1 LSGFPSSSTPPERDP
16 ALDTAAAEVG
26 RLAAGRFD
34 VLGPLGRD
42 GQDIYAFLA
51 RPSQGGDRL
60 VVLKAAAT
68 DPFLPAE
75 LEVIEQL
82 DQSVPPPA
90 GSCAVCQTPFKSWA
104 RSCPDCGTD
113 LAGAPLNSRDA
124 LSRLRSAV
132 RTAASG
138 FEVLGDMQR
147 ADGGGVVFFAR
158 ELPAG
163 QIVAL
168 RLDQQEA
175 PGERPRYTVAATR
188 MMRPKM
194 MYGAV
199 GGDTAPQAEP
209 WVPPPQTPPASET
222 PSPARQTSYAAKICP
237 QCGDTFEGDIR
248 FCPRDGASLRVGSA
262 EGLIGQVIAER
273 YRILQ
278 KLGEGGMC
286 RVYLAEHI
294 HMGRRCAVKV
304 MSPTLLHDP
313 DSISRFARE
322 AANASRINHPNVAA
336 IYDYGQTADR
346 IVYLAMELVEGGSL
360 AQVLERERAL
370 QAWRAVDI
378 AQQTADALTAAHEFG
393 IVHRDLK
400 PDNIMLARAR
410 TGSDLVKVVDFGIAK
425 AKKGGHQTVT
435 RTGFVVGTPA
445 YMSPEQILGDELDG
459 RSDVYSLGCILFEML
474 TGQRAFA
481 GPSGEV
487 VIRKRL
493 TENPPPPSHLRSD
506 LGENLDAIVTRA
518 MARSPEHRFGSA
530 AELHEALQAVAA
542 QSASQTWWR
551 ALAPSQHAVGTAGAV
566 PVGGT
571 PPPGAAFGT
580 APVPVG
586 WDGAGGSPAGAAP
599 RATVL
604 RHRSART
611 GTKPV
616 VWALGGGVLALLVG
630 VGGWLALRPRGGIA
644 ERSAAASG
652 GAPASPS
659 GSGSIADSV
668 GPPSS
673 SSSTATPG
681 SADTGRSTA
690 ASSAASPAA
699 ASAAPA
705 APGAGAAD
713 SATLHFAS
721 VLPPGAR
728 LSVDG
733 KARPVPLDGRLA
745 VKPGTHSIIVRAPG
759 YQAGSV
765 GIDIAR
771 GETRELPL
779 TLAPESTRPAV
790 AGATPAPAS
799 ASEAAGEAAP
809 PASAPSAPPNPPAG
823 ATPGVI
829 VVSGTLPPSA
839 VLRVDGK
846 PFPLGSRTATVT
858 PGVHR
863 VTLSAPG
870 YPGDST
876 QLEIAPA
883 QRGQW
888 LVTYNGPGGQPD
900 PGEEG
905 PLPKADSQATPKGA
919 APAAKPGPAP
929 GGAAKPGAPSAPSTN
944 AAAIDAGARA
954 LIQAYVKAINAKDIN
969 QLRALYPGMPPD
981 QERQWR
987 DLFRDEVKDLSV
999 SVADIRIV
1007 SAGGPQ
1013 ADFSVALSFRPQGR
1027 KPQAFR
1033 LSNHAALRPAGAGWQ
1048 FDRLDQK
1055 GQ

>member
-1 LSGFPSSSTPPERDP
+1 MSGFPPSSTPPERDP
-16 ALDTAAAEVG
+16 ALDAAAAEVG
-26 RLAAGRFD
+26 RLAGGRFD

-42 GQDIYAFLA
+42 TQEVYAFLA
-51 RPSQGGDRL
+51 RPAAGGERL
-60 VVLKAAAT
+60 VVLKAVAA
-68 DPFLPAE
+68 DPFLPPE
-75 LEVIEQL
+75 LAVIEEL

-90 GSCAVCQTPFKSWA
+90 GSCAVCQTPFRSWA

-113 LAGAPLNSRDA
+113 LAGAPLDSREA

-132 RTAASG
+132 RTAAG
-138 FEVLGDMQR
+138 GYEVLGDMQR

-175 PGERPRYTVAATR
+175 SGARPRYTVAATR

-199 GGDTAPQAEP
+199 GGDTAAGRADP
-209 WVPPPQTPPASET
+209 WVPPPTPAPPA
-222 PSPARQTSYAAKICP
+222 AQAGYGAKVCP
-237 QCGDTFEGDIR
+237 QCGDSFEGDIR

-262 EGLIGQVIAER
+262 EGLIGQVIADR
-273 YRILQ
+273 YRIMQ
-278 KLGEGGMC
+278 KLGEGGMG

-336 IYDYGQTADR
+336 IYDYGQTPDR

-360 AQVLERERAL
+360 AQVLERERGL
-370 QAWRAVDI
+370 QAGRAVDI
-378 AQQTADALTAAHEFG
+378 AQQTADALTAAHELG

-400 PDNIMLARAR
+400 PDNIMLARGR
-410 TGSDLVKVVDFGIAK
+410 TGNDRVKVVDFGIAK
-425 AKKGGHQTVT
+425 AKKGGNQTVT

-493 TENPPPPSHLRSD
+493 TENPPPPSDLRGDIGGS
-506 LGENLDAIVTRA
+506 LDAIVTRA

-530 AELHEALQAVAA
+530 AELREALEAVAA
-542 QSASQTWWR
+542 ESSSQTWWR
-551 ALAPSQHAVGTAGAV
+551 ALGPSRPAVETAGA
-566 PVGGT
+566 PPAGGT
-571 PPPGAAFGT
+571 RSAGRAFGT
-580 APVPVG
+580 TPVPLG
-586 WDGAGGSPAGAAP
+586 WDGGVAPQPDAAA

-604 RHRSART
+604 RHRSTRANSR
-611 GTKPV
+611 PV
-616 VWALGGGVLALLVG
+616 AWGIGGGVLAVLVG
-630 VGGWLALRPRGGIA
+630 VGGWLAFRPRGHADRPVGSTVDAPAVPPPASSTA
-644 ERSAAASG
+644 ESSAAAPETPSSVAPSG
-652 GAPASPS
+652 AASPS
-659 GSGSIADSV
+659 A
-668 GPPSS
+668 
-673 SSSTATPG
+673 
-681 SADTGRSTA
+681 
-690 ASSAASPAA
+690 
-699 ASAAPA
+699 
-705 APGAGAAD
+705 AGAAD
-713 SATLHFAS
+713 SATLHFAAP
-721 VLPPGAR
+721 LPPDAR
-728 LSVDG
+728 VSLDG
-733 KARPVPLDGRLA
+733 KVRPVTADGRLT
-745 VKPGTHSIIVRAPG
+745 VPPGTHTVSVRAPG
-759 YQAGSV
+759 YRAGSLRV
-765 GIDIAR
+765 GVVA
-771 GETRELPL
+771 GETRELSL
-779 TLAPESTRPAV
+779 SLAPERSGTA
-790 AGATPAPAS
+790 AASAPAPAAPPPTPASGSVAES
-799 ASEAAGEAAP
+799 APPAAP
-809 PASAPSAPPNPPAG
+809 PPSAPSAAEG
-823 ATPGVI
+823 AEPGVI

-846 PFPLGSRTATVT
+846 PFPLGSRTATVP
-858 PGVHR
+858 PGEHS

-876 QLEIAPA
+876 RLEVAPA
-883 QRGQW
+883 QRAQW

-900 PGEEG
+900 PAEE
-905 PLPKADSQATPKGA
+905 PPPKADSQAAPKVLAQPPRMPAQPARPGA
-919 APAAKPGPAP
+919 APAATARPA
-929 GGAAKPGAPSAPSTN
+929 APSAAS
-944 AAAIDAGARA
+944 AADAAVDAGARA
-954 LIQAYVKAINAKDIN
+954 LIQAYTRAINARDLK

-987 DLFRDEVKDLSV
+987 DLFRDEVKDLSA
-999 SVADIRIV
+999 SVGDVRIV
-1007 SAGGPQ
+1007 PGGAPQ
-1013 ADFSVALSFRPQGR
+1013 ADFSLALTFRPQGS
-1027 KPQAFR
+1027 KPQTFR
-1033 LSNHAALRPAGAGWQ
+1033 LSNHATLRPAGAGWQ
-1048 FDRLDQK
+1048 FERLDQK

>member
-1 LSGFPSSSTPPERDP
+1 MSGFPPSSTPPERDP
-16 ALDTAAAEVG
+16 ALDGAAAEVG

-42 GQDIYAFLA
+42 SQEIYAFLA
-51 RPSQGGDRL
+51 RPSHGGDRL
-60 VVLKAAAT
+60 VVLKAVAT

-75 LEVIEQL
+75 LEVVEQL

-104 RSCPDCGTD
+104 RSCPDCGTG
-113 LAGAPLNSRDA
+113 LGGAPLDSRDA
-124 LSRLRSAV
+124 LKRLRSAV

-168 RLDQQEA
+168 KLDQQEA
-175 PGERPRYTVAATR
+175 RGDRPRYSVTATR

-199 GGDTAPQAEP
+199 GGDTAAADTAPAQAEP
-209 WVPPPQTPPASET
+209 WSQSRTPPPTPQTPA
-222 PSPARQTSYAAKICP
+222 PARQTSYAAKICP
-237 QCGDTFEGDIR
+237 ECGDTFEGDIR

-262 EGLIGQVIAER
+262 EGLIGQVIADR

-278 KLGEGGMC
+278 KLGEGGMG

-370 QAWRAVDI
+370 QAWRAVEI
-378 AQQTADALTAAHEFG
+378 AQQTADALTAAHELG

-445 YMSPEQILGDELDG
+445 YMSPEQVLGDELDG

-530 AELHEALQAVAA
+530 ELHEALQAVAA

-551 ALAPSQHAVGTAGAV
+551 AGAPARPAVETAGAA
-566 PVGGT
+566 PAGGT
-571 PPPGAAFGT
+571 RPANAAFGT

-586 WDGAGGSPAGAAP
+586 WDGAGGSPPAAAP

-604 RHRSART
+604 RHRTARSS
-611 GTKPV
+611 TKPV
-616 VWALGGGVLALLVG
+616 VWAVGGGVLALLVG
-630 VGGWLALRPRGGIA
+630 VGGWLAFRPHGDVA
-644 ERSAAASG
+644 ERTASASEE
-652 GAPASPS
+652 APTRSS
-659 GSGSIADSV
+659 GSGSVADGV
-668 GPPSS
+668 GPTSSPSS
-673 SSSTATPG
+673 TPKPSATD
-681 SADTGRSTA
+681 SGRSTA
-690 ASSAASPAA
+690 ASSAASSAA
-699 ASAAPA
+699 ASAASPA
-705 APGAGAAD
+705 GSTAPGAGAAD
-713 SATLHFAS
+713 SATLHF
-721 VLPPGAR
+721 
-728 LSVDG
+728 
-733 KARPVPLDGRLA
+733 
-745 VKPGTHSIIVRAPG
+745 
-759 YQAGSV
+759 
-765 GIDIAR
+765 
-771 GETRELPL
+771 
-779 TLAPESTRPAV
+779 
-790 AGATPAPAS
+790 
-799 ASEAAGEAAP
+799 
-809 PASAPSAPPNPPAG
+809 
-823 ATPGVI
+823 
-829 VVSGTLPPSA
+829 
-839 VLRVDGK
+839 
-846 PFPLGSRTATVT
+846 
-858 PGVHR
+858 
-863 VTLSAPG
+863 
-870 YPGDST
+870 
-876 QLEIAPA
+876 
-883 QRGQW
+883 
-888 LVTYNGPGGQPD
+888 
-900 PGEEG
+900 
-905 PLPKADSQATPKGA
+905 
-919 APAAKPGPAP
+919 
-929 GGAAKPGAPSAPSTN
+929 
-944 AAAIDAGARA
+944 
-954 LIQAYVKAINAKDIN
+954 
-969 QLRALYPGMPPD
+969 
-981 QERQWR
+981 
-987 DLFRDEVKDLSV
+987 
-999 SVADIRIV
+999 
-1007 SAGGPQ
+1007 
-1013 ADFSVALSFRPQGR
+1013 
-1027 KPQAFR
+1027 
-1033 LSNHAALRPAGAGWQ
+1033 
-1048 FDRLDQK
+1048 
-1055 GQ
+1055 